1 MREISIGMFLQI
13 QSDISSNET
22 KKKVALLMKS
32 VQIICFLKN
41 FFKKRE

>member
-22 KKKVALLMKS
+22 KKKSCSVDEKCPNYLLF
-32 VQIICFLKN
+32 VE
-41 FFKKRE
+41 FF